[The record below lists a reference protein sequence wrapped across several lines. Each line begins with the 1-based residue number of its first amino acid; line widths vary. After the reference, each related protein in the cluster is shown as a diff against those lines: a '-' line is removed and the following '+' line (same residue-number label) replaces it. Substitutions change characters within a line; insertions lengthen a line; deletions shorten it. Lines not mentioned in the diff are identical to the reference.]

1 MLRRVNIASLNC
13 KLRDYIL
20 KYCNYFLYVS
30 LLNFILLQTYGIRMK
45 TALLLL
51 CVLIFVAAIPAM
63 GIKPRRLKMD
73 TEKGLDVSSLD
84 DRGM

>member
-1 MLRRVNIASLNC
+1 
-13 KLRDYIL
+13 
-20 KYCNYFLYVS
+20 
-30 LLNFILLQTYGIRMK
+30 MK

-63 GIKPRRLKMD
+63 EIKGGSHGRLNMD
-73 TEKGLDVSSLD
+73 IEKGLDVSSLD